1 VGGVNNLGMSNL
13 LFTRIPSNPVSLG
26 LVCNFIAHYPPFDG
40 YEFGLMVKTL
50 RYQLDQQTHMV
61 GSIDDAIVAYV
72 GWIQTSR
79 EIAEAWAT
87 NGGPLNPFP
96 GGDAT
101 AVTVLATR
109 SSSHILPMIK
119 EAKRINLDKSV
130 FWKRD
135 FIDSRGS
142 VKRAVRKRDA

>member
-1 VGGVNNLGMSNL
+1 MSNL
-13 LFTRIPSNPVSLG
+13 LFSQAPSNPAALG

-40 YEFGLMVKTL
+40 YEFGLMVKSL
-50 RYQLDQQTHMV
+50 RYQLDQKTHMI
-61 GSIDDAIVAYV
+61 GSIDDTIVAYV

-79 EIAEAWAT
+79 EIAEAWVA
-87 NGGPLNPFP
+87 NNGPLNPLP
-96 GGDAT
+96 GGNAS

-109 SSSHILPMIK
+109 SSSHILPLIK
-119 EAKRINLDKSV
+119 EAKLVNFDKSV

-142 VKRAVRKRDA
+142 VKRAVRKRGP